1 MAAVVDVDEIKA
13 AHSQKRVKEPKK
25 EPKKK
30 EIEVLSEKD
39 ARKAIYQQLQIASE
53 ESFEELQLKQELQKM
68 VAARLNVQ
76 VKLQKLVARH
86 RQPTWVH
93 GIGDVG
99 LGQPTVPNEIL
110 EVFEEAETLAIEL
123 LQKLLASP
131 TTGHIHESI
140 AREVTSALGLLANT
154 DRSTVASADALLA
167 MGRAVAACP
176 PDDRSTEASA
186 DALLAMLAM
195 GIAVAALP
203 KHQKLLKHVEN
214 KVRDVVVWRCQI
226 RARKMDSRV
235 LFQHVVKNAFG
246 GIFDDPPSTWD
257 SWASAL
263 YSRVMHAHR
272 KVVADPVSKS
282 ATSWISNSQRAAIKK
297 HRTRPKR
304 ERYTNEDKEEDDKGA
319 EGEGEYV
326 GEKDANASDDDNVS
340 LVDV

>member
-53 ESFEELQLKQELQKM
+53 ESFEEKQLKQELEKIR
-68 VAARLNVQ
+68 AARLNVQ
-76 VKLQKLVARH
+76 VELQKLVASCSDSS
-86 RQPTWVH
+86 H

-110 EVFEEAETLAIEL
+110 EVFEEAETLAIEF

-235 LFQHVVKNAFG
+235 LFQHVVKYAFG

-257 SWASAL
+257 KWASAL

-282 ATSWISNSQRAAIKK
+282 AVSWISNSRRAAIKK
-297 HRTRPKR
+297 HRTRPRR

-319 EGEGEYV
+319 EGEGVYV
-326 GEKDANASDDDNVS
+326 GEKGANASDDDNVS

>member
-53 ESFEELQLKQELQKM
+53 ESFEEKQLKQELEKIR
-68 VAARLNVQ
+68 AARLNVQ
-76 VKLQKLVARH
+76 VELQKLVASCSDSS
-86 RQPTWVH
+86 H

-110 EVFEEAETLAIEL
+110 EVFEEAETLAIEF

-176 PDDRSTEASA
+176 PDDRSTVASA
-186 DALLAMLAM
+186 DALLAM
-195 GIAVAALP
+195 GRAVAALP
-203 KHQKLLKHVEN
+203 KQKKLLKHVEN

-235 LFQHVVKNAFG
+235 LFQHVLKYAFG
-246 GIFDDPPSTWD
+246 GIFDDLDND

-319 EGEGEYV
+319 EGEGVYV
-326 GEKDANASDDDNVS
+326 GEKGANESSDDNVE

>member
-110 EVFEEAETLAIEL
+110 EVFEEAETLAIEF

-235 LFQHVVKNAFG
+235 LFQHVLKYAFG
-246 GIFDDPPSTWD
+246 GVFDDLDND

-272 KVVADPVSKS
+272 KVVAVAVAKS
-282 ATSWISNSQRAAIKK
+282 ATSWVSNSQRAAIKK
-297 HRTRPKR
+297 NRTRPKR
-304 ERYTNEDKEEDDKGA
+304 ERHTNEDKEEDDKGA
-319 EGEGEYV
+319 EREGVYV
-326 GEKDANASDDDNVS
+326 GEKGANESDDDNVE